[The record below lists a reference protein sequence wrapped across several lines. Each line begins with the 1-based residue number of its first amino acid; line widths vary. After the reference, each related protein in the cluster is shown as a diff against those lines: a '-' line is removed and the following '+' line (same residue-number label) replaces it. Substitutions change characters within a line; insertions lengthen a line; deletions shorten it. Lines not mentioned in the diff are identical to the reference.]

1 MIRALRYSLV
11 LMAFACVA
19 NAADAVRERAATDE
33 IIYFVL
39 PDRFENG
46 NPANDRGGLRG
57 DRLENGFDPTS
68 KAFFHGGD
76 LQGLTSRLDYIQ
88 ALGATAVWLTP
99 VFKNKPVQGGPGQE
113 SAGYHGYWIT
123 DFTSIDPHLGDEAQM
138 QAFVRAAHARGMKVY
153 LDIIANHTADVIAY
167 RECPTDK
174 CPYRSRAEYP
184 YSRHGGLQGE
194 PINEGFTGSNFE
206 KLKRADFAY
215 TPYLP
220 AGEAHLKV
228 PQWLNDPLLYHN
240 RGNTTFEGESSEMG
254 DFVGLDDLMTE
265 NPRVVRGMIEIYGS
279 WIDRYGVDGFRID
292 TARHVNPE
300 FWQAFVPAMLQR
312 AAARGIPH
320 FHIFGEVSTSD
331 IDVALLARYTR
342 VAKLPAVL
350 DFAFANAVR
359 ATVAGNAGTDKL
371 ARLFADDALYEG
383 GEQTALQLPTYVSN
397 HDSGRFG
404 FHVRAAR
411 PLASDEEVLK
421 RVLLAHAMLLTLR
434 GVPVVYYGDEQG
446 FTGAGGDQDA
456 RQDMMESR
464 TQSYIADRR
473 VGLKPAAQG
482 CANAAGA
489 GCAGAAAAQ
498 GCANAAGAGCAGAAD
513 LQRSNR
519 QSPNFD
525 LEHPIARAIAKLA
538 ALRRAHAA
546 LRSGRQVVRN
556 YADSP
561 GLFAVSRID
570 PGTGRE
576 IAIAFNTTLQPLSTA
591 IEVDPGSRRFAALY
605 GHCES
610 EVSAPGSYRVVLAPL
625 DFVVCAA
632 GDGT

>member
-1 MIRALRYSLV
+1 MSCAFSSAYPLSAIRYPLLLLLALAGS
-11 LMAFACVA
+11 AS
-19 NAADAVRERAATDE
+19 AADAVRERPATE
-33 IIYFVL
+33 EVIYFVL

-46 NPANDRGGLRG
+46 DPANDRGGLKG
-57 DRLENGFDPTS
+57 DRLEHGFDPTS

-76 LQGLTSRLDYIQ
+76 LEGLTARLDYIQ

-123 DFTSIDPHLGDEAQM
+123 DFMTVDPHLGDEAQM
-138 QAFVRAAHARGMKVY
+138 QAFVSAAHARGMKVY

-174 CPYRSRAEYP
+174 CPYRTRAEYP
-184 YSRHGGLQGE
+184 YSRRGGLQGQ
-194 PINEGFTGSNFE
+194 PINAGFTGANFE
-206 KLKRADFAY
+206 KLTRPDFAY

-220 AGEAHLKV
+220 AAEERIKV

-265 NPRVVRGMIEIYGS
+265 NPRVVQGMIEIYGS

-300 FWQAFVPAMLQR
+300 FWREFAPAMLER
-312 AAARGIPH
+312 AARKGIPH
-320 FHIFGEVSTSD
+320 FHIFGEVSTST

-342 VAKLPAVL
+342 DAKLPAVL

-359 ATVAGNAGTDKL
+359 ATVAGNEGTDKL
-371 ARLFADDALYEG
+371 ARLFADDTLYEG
-383 GEQTALQLPTYVSN
+383 GARTALQLPTYISN

-411 PLASDEEVLK
+411 PSASDDEVLK

-446 FTGAGGDQDA
+446 FTGVGGDQDA
-456 RQDMMESR
+456 RQDMMASR
-464 TQSYIADRR
+464 TAVYLEDRR
-473 VGLKPAAQG
+473 IGVGLKHHPRG
-482 CANAAGA
+482 G
-489 GCAGAAAAQ
+489 
-498 GCANAAGAGCAGAAD
+498 
-513 LQRSNR
+513 S
-519 QSPNFD
+519 SFD
-525 LEHPIARAIAKLA
+525 LDHPIARAIARLS

-561 GLFAVSRID
+561 GLFAVSRLD
-570 PGTGRE
+570 PATGRE
-576 IAIAFNTTLQPLSTA
+576 IAIAFNTSQQELVTTM
-591 IEVDPGSRRFAALY
+591 EVAPGSRRFTALY
-605 GHCES
+605 GRCES
-610 EVSAPGSYRVVLAPL
+610 EVAAPGSYRVVLAPL
-625 DFVVCAA
+625 DFVMCAA
-632 GDGT
+632 GDGP

>member
-1 MIRALRYSLV
+1 MIRVLRYSLLV
-11 LMAFACVA
+11 MAFACAA
-19 NAADAVRERAATDE
+19 NAADAVRERAQTEE
-33 IIYFVL
+33 IVYFVL

-46 NPANDRGGLRG
+46 SAENDRGELKG
-57 DRLENGFDPTS
+57 DRLQHGFDPTS

-76 LQGLTSRLDYIQ
+76 LKGLTARLDYIQ
-88 ALGATAVWLTP
+88 ALGATAIWLTP
-99 VFKNKPVQGGPGQE
+99 VFKNKAVQGGPGQE

-123 DFTSIDPHLGDEAQM
+123 DFTSVDPHLGDEAQM
-138 QAFVRAAHARGMKVY
+138 QAFVRAAHGRGMKVY

-184 YSRHGGLQGE
+184 YSRRGGLQGE

-206 KLKRADFAY
+206 KLTRPDFAY

-220 AGEAHLKV
+220 AGEERIKV

-265 NPRVVRGMIEIYGS
+265 NPRVVQGMIDIYGG
-279 WIDRYGVDGFRID
+279 WVDRYGVDGFRID

-300 FWQAFVPAMLQR
+300 FWRAFVPAMLQR
-312 AAARGIPH
+312 AAAQGIPH
-320 FHIFGEVSTSD
+320 FHIFGEVSTSN

-342 VAKLPAVL
+342 DAKLPAVL

-359 ATVAGNAGTDKL
+359 MTVAGDAGTDKL
-371 ARLFADDALYEG
+371 ARLFADDTLYERG
-383 GEQTALQLPTYVSN
+383 AQTALQLPTYVSN

-411 PLASDEEVLK
+411 PQASDDEVLK
-421 RVLLAHAMLLTLR
+421 RVLLAHAMLFTLR

-446 FTGAGGDQDA
+446 FTGVGGDQDA
-456 RQDMMESR
+456 RQDMMKSR
-464 TQSYIADRR
+464 TASYLADRR
-473 VGLKPAAQG
+473 VGLKP
-482 CANAAGA
+482 
-489 GCAGAAAAQ
+489 
-498 GCANAAGAGCAGAAD
+498 D
-513 LQRSNR
+513 LQGNPQRS
-519 QSPNFD
+519 NFD
-525 LEHPIARAIAKLA
+525 LEHPIARAIVKLS

-546 LRSGRQVVRN
+546 LRSGRQQVRN
-556 YADSP
+556 YSDSP
-561 GLFAVSRID
+561 GLFAVSRLD
-570 PGTGRE
+570 PATGRE
-576 IAIAFNTTLQPLSTA
+576 IAIAFNTSLQPLSTTM
-591 IEVDPGSRRFAALY
+591 EVDSTSRRFIALY

-610 EVSAPGSYRVVLAPL
+610 EAAAPGSYRVTLAPL

-632 GDGT
+632 AGDGT

>member
-1 MIRALRYSLV
+1 
-11 LMAFACVA
+11 MAFAGVA
-19 NAADAVRERAATDE
+19 NAADAVRDRAPTDE

-46 NPANDRGGLRG
+46 NPANDRGGVSG
-57 DRLENGFDPTS
+57 DRLQNGFDPTS

-76 LQGLTSRLDYIQ
+76 LQGLTARLDYIQ

-194 PINEGFTGSNFE
+194 PINDGFTGNNFE
-206 KLKRADFAY
+206 KLTRPDFAY

-220 AGEAHLKV
+220 AGEEHSKV
-228 PQWLNDPLLYHN
+228 PAWLNDPLLYHN
-240 RGNTTFEGESSEMG
+240 RGNTTFEGESSQFG

-265 NPRVVRGMIEIYGS
+265 NPRVVQGMIEIYGG
-279 WIDRYGVDGFRID
+279 WIDRYGIDGFRID

-411 PLASDEEVLK
+411 PQASDEEVLK

-446 FTGAGGDQDA
+446 FTGVGGDQDA
-456 RQDMMESR
+456 RQDMMKSR
-464 TQSYIADRR
+464 TPSYMADRR
-473 VGLKPAAQG
+473 IGVGLKP
-482 CANAAGA
+482 
-489 GCAGAAAAQ
+489 
-498 GCANAAGAGCAGAAD
+498 D
-513 LQRSNR
+513 LQPTN
-519 QSPNFD
+519 NFN
-525 LEHPIARAIAKLA
+525 LEHPIAQQIAKLSA
-538 ALRRAHAA
+538 VRRAQAA

-556 YADSP
+556 YAESP

-570 PGTGRE
+570 PTTGRE
-576 IAIAFNTTLQPLSTA
+576 IAIAFNTSLQPLSSV
-591 IEVDPGSRRFAALY
+591 IEVDAGSRRFSALY

>member
-1 MIRALRYSLV
+1 MGVLRYPL
-11 LMAFACVA
+11 LFMAFACSA
-19 NAADAVRERAATDE
+19 NAADAVRDRAE
-33 IIYFVL
+33 IEEIVYFVL

-46 NPANDRGGLRG
+46 NPANDRGGLQG
-57 DRLENGFDPTS
+57 DRLKHGFDPTS

-76 LQGLTSRLDYIQ
+76 LQGLTARLDYIQ

-123 DFTSIDPHLGDEAQM
+123 DFTSVDPHLGDEAQM
-138 QAFVRAAHARGMKVY
+138 QAFVRGAHERGMKVY

-167 RECPTDK
+167 RECPADK
-174 CPYRSRAEYP
+174 CPYRPRAEYP
-184 YSRHGGLQGE
+184 YSRRGGLQGA
-194 PINEGFTGSNFE
+194 PINEGFAGDNFE
-206 KLKRADFAY
+206 KLTRPDFAY

-220 AGEAHLKV
+220 PGEERIKV

-265 NPRVVRGMIEIYGS
+265 NPRVVQGMIDIYGA

-300 FWQAFVPAMLQR
+300 FWQRFVPAILQR
-312 AAARGIPH
+312 AAAKGIPH
-320 FHIFGEVSTSD
+320 FHIFGEVSTST

-342 VAKLPAVL
+342 DSKLPAVL

-359 ATVAGNAGTDKL
+359 MTVAGDAGTDKL
-371 ARLFADDALYEG
+371 ARLFADDKLYAD
-383 GEQTALQLPTYVSN
+383 GERTAAQLPTYISN
-397 HDSGRFG
+397 HDGGRFG

-411 PLASDEEVLK
+411 PQASDDEVLK
-421 RVLLAHAMLLTLR
+421 RVLLAHGMLFMLR

-446 FTGAGGDQDA
+446 FTGVGIDQDA
-456 RQDMMESR
+456 RQDMMTSR
-464 TQSYIADRR
+464 TASYLADRR
-473 VGLKPAAQG
+473 IGIGNDPQ
-482 CANAAGA
+482 
-489 GCAGAAAAQ
+489 
-498 GCANAAGAGCAGAAD
+498 
-513 LQRSNR
+513 
-519 QSPNFD
+519 NFD
-525 LEHPIARAIAKLA
+525 LNHPIARAIARLS
-538 ALRRAHAA
+538 ALRRAHPA
-546 LRSGRQVVRN
+546 LRSGRQIVRN

-570 PGTGRE
+570 PATGRE
-576 IAIAFNTTLQPLSTA
+576 IAIAFNTSLQPLETTM
-591 IEVDPGSRRFAALY
+591 EVAAGSRRFTALY
-605 GHCES
+605 GQCES
-610 EVSAPGSYRVVLAPL
+610 EAAAPGSYRVALAPL

-632 GDGT
+632 GDGE

>member
-1 MIRALRYSLV
+1 MIRALHYSLV
-11 LMAFACVA
+11 LMAFAGVA
-19 NAADAVRERAATDE
+19 NAADAVRDRAPTDE

-46 NPANDRGGLRG
+46 NPANDRGGVSG
-57 DRLENGFDPTS
+57 DRLQNGFDPTS

-76 LQGLTSRLDYIQ
+76 LQGLTARLDYIQ

-194 PINEGFTGSNFE
+194 PINDGFTGNNFE
-206 KLKRADFAY
+206 KLTRPDFAY

-220 AGEAHLKV
+220 AGEEHSKV
-228 PQWLNDPLLYHN
+228 PAWLNDPLLYHN
-240 RGNTTFEGESSEMG
+240 RGNTTFEGESSQFG

-265 NPRVVRGMIEIYGS
+265 NPRVVQGMIEIYGG
-279 WIDRYGVDGFRID
+279 WIDRYGIDGFRID

-411 PLASDEEVLK
+411 PQASDEEVLK

-446 FTGAGGDQDA
+446 FTGVGGDQDA
-456 RQDMMESR
+456 RQDMMKSR
-464 TQSYIADRR
+464 TPSYMADRR
-473 VGLKPAAQG
+473 IGVGLKP
-482 CANAAGA
+482 
-489 GCAGAAAAQ
+489 
-498 GCANAAGAGCAGAAD
+498 D
-513 LQRSNR
+513 LQPTN
-519 QSPNFD
+519 NFN
-525 LEHPIARAIAKLA
+525 LEHPIAQQIAKLSA
-538 ALRRAHAA
+538 VRRAQAA

-556 YADSP
+556 YAESP

-570 PGTGRE
+570 PTTGRE
-576 IAIAFNTTLQPLSTA
+576 IAIAFNTSLQPLSTV
-591 IEVDPGSRRFAALY
+591 IEVDAGSRRFSALY

>member
-1 MIRALRYSLV
+1 MADRNAATAGRCATRMIRALHYSLV
-11 LMAFACVA
+11 LMAFAGVA
-19 NAADAVRERAATDE
+19 NAADAVRDRAPTDE

-46 NPANDRGGLRG
+46 NPANDRGGVSG
-57 DRLENGFDPTS
+57 DRLQNGFDPTS

-76 LQGLTSRLDYIQ
+76 LQGLTARLDYIQ

-113 SAGYHGYWIT
+113 SAGYHGYWII

-194 PINEGFTGSNFE
+194 PINDGFTGNNFE
-206 KLKRADFAY
+206 KLTRPDFAY

-220 AGEAHLKV
+220 AGEEHSKV
-228 PQWLNDPLLYHN
+228 PAWLNDPLLYHN
-240 RGNTTFEGESSEMG
+240 RGNTTFEGESSQFG

-265 NPRVVRGMIEIYGS
+265 NPRVVQGMIEIYGG
-279 WIDRYGVDGFRID
+279 WIDRYGIDGFRID

-411 PLASDEEVLK
+411 PQASDEEVLK

-446 FTGAGGDQDA
+446 FTGVGGDQDA
-456 RQDMMESR
+456 RQDMMKSR
-464 TQSYIADRR
+464 TPSYMADRR
-473 VGLKPAAQG
+473 IGVGLKP
-482 CANAAGA
+482 
-489 GCAGAAAAQ
+489 
-498 GCANAAGAGCAGAAD
+498 D
-513 LQRSNR
+513 LQPTN
-519 QSPNFD
+519 NFN
-525 LEHPIARAIAKLA
+525 LEHPIAQQIAKLSA
-538 ALRRAHAA
+538 VRRAQAA

-556 YADSP
+556 YAESP

-570 PGTGRE
+570 PTTGRE
-576 IAIAFNTTLQPLSTA
+576 IAIAFNTSLQPLSTV
-591 IEVDPGSRRFAALY
+591 IEVDAGSRRFAALY

>member
-1 MIRALRYSLV
+1 MRII
-11 LMAFACVA
+11 FAWLAGCVVA
-19 NAADAVRERAATDE
+19 ISATAATSDYRERLPEDE
-33 IIYFVL
+33 IVYFVL
-39 PDRFENG
+39 PDRFDNG
-46 NPANDRGGLRG
+46 DRANDRGGLEG
-57 DRLENGFDPTS
+57 DRLTTGFDPAS
-68 KAFFHGGD
+68 KGFYHGGD
-76 LQGLTSRLDYIQ
+76 LKGLTARLDYIQ
-88 ALGATAVWLTP
+88 GLGATAIWLGP
-99 VFKNKPVQGGPGQE
+99 IYKNKPVQGGPGQE

-194 PINEGFTGSNFE
+194 PINDGFTGNNFE
-206 KLKRADFAY
+206 KLTRPDFAY

-220 AGEAHLKV
+220 AGEEHSKV
-228 PQWLNDPLLYHN
+228 PAWLNDPLLYHN
-240 RGNTTFEGESSEMG
+240 RGNTTFEGESSQFG

-265 NPRVVRGMIEIYGS
+265 NPRVVQGMIEIYGG
-279 WIDRYGVDGFRID
+279 WIDRYGIDGFRID

-411 PLASDEEVLK
+411 PQASDEEVLK

-446 FTGAGGDQDA
+446 FTGVGGDQDA
-456 RQDMMESR
+456 RQDMMKSR
-464 TQSYIADRR
+464 TPSYMADRR
-473 VGLKPAAQG
+473 IGVGLKP
-482 CANAAGA
+482 
-489 GCAGAAAAQ
+489 
-498 GCANAAGAGCAGAAD
+498 D
-513 LQRSNR
+513 LQPTN
-519 QSPNFD
+519 NFN
-525 LEHPIARAIAKLA
+525 LEHPIAQQIAKLSA
-538 ALRRAHAA
+538 VRRAQAA
-546 LRSGRQVVRN
+546 LRSGRQLVRN
-556 YADSP
+556 YAESP

-570 PGTGRE
+570 PTTGRE
-576 IAIAFNTTLQPLSTA
+576 IAIAFNTSLQPLSSV
-591 IEVDPGSRRFAALY
+591 IEVDAGSRRFSALY

>member
-1 MIRALRYSLV
+1 MKSAIRYPLLLLAL
-11 LMAFACVA
+11 ACTA
-19 NAADAVRERAATDE
+19 NAADAVRERAETEE
-33 IIYFVL
+33 IVYFVL

-46 NPANDRGGLRG
+46 NPANDRGGMKG
-57 DRLENGFDPTS
+57 ERLKHGFDPTS

-76 LQGLTSRLDYIQ
+76 LQGLTARLDYIQ

-123 DFTSIDPHLGDEAQM
+123 DFTSVDPHLGDEAQM

-167 RECPTDK
+167 RECQTDQ

-184 YSRHGGLQGE
+184 YSRRGGLQGE
-194 PINEGFTGSNFE
+194 PINDGFTGNNFE
-206 KLKRADFAY
+206 KLTRPDFAY

-220 AGEAHLKV
+220 AGEERSKA

-240 RGNTTFEGESSEMG
+240 RGNTTFAGESSEMG

-265 NPRVVRGMIEIYGS
+265 SPRVVQGMIEIYGS

-312 AAARGIPH
+312 AAAKGIPY

-342 VAKLPAVL
+342 DARLPAVL
-350 DFAFANAVR
+350 DFAFASAVR
-359 ATVAGNAGTDKL
+359 ATVAGGAGTDKL
-371 ARLFADDALYEG
+371 ARLFADDTLYAN
-383 GEQTALQLPTYVSN
+383 GEKSALQLPTFISN
-397 HDSGRFG
+397 HDAGRFA
-404 FHVRAAR
+404 FYVRKER
-411 PLASDEEVLK
+411 PQASDDEVLQ
-421 RVLLAHAMLLTLR
+421 RVQLAYAMLFMLR

-446 FTGAGGDQDA
+446 FTGVGGDQDA
-456 RQDMMESR
+456 RQDMMTSR
-464 TQSYIADRR
+464 TASYLADRR
-473 VGLKPAAQG
+473 IGTGQNP
-482 CANAAGA
+482 
-489 GCAGAAAAQ
+489 
-498 GCANAAGAGCAGAAD
+498 
-513 LQRSNR
+513 
-519 QSPNFD
+519 PNFD
-525 LEHPIARAIAKLA
+525 LNHPIARAIAKLS

-546 LRSGRQVVRN
+546 LRSGQQIVRN
-556 YADSP
+556 YSDSP
-561 GLFAVSRID
+561 GLFAVSRVD
-570 PGTGRE
+570 PVTGRE
-576 IAIAFNTTLQPLSTA
+576 IAIAFNTSLQPLATTM
-591 IEVDPGSRRFAALY
+591 EVAAGSRRFSALY
-605 GHCES
+605 GRCES
-610 EVSAPGSYRVVLAPL
+610 EVAAPGSYRVVLAPL

>member
-1 MIRALRYSLV
+1 MADRNAATAGRCATRMIRALHYSLV
-11 LMAFACVA
+11 LMAFAGAA
-19 NAADAVRERAATDE
+19 NAADAVRDRAPTDE

-46 NPANDRGGLRG
+46 NPANDRGGVSG
-57 DRLENGFDPTS
+57 DRLQNGFDPTS

-76 LQGLTSRLDYIQ
+76 LQGLTARLDYIQ

-194 PINEGFTGSNFE
+194 PINDGFTGNNFE
-206 KLKRADFAY
+206 KLTRPDFAY

-220 AGEAHLKV
+220 AGEEHSKV
-228 PQWLNDPLLYHN
+228 PAWLNDPLLYHN
-240 RGNTTFEGESSEMG
+240 RGNTTFEGESSQFG

-265 NPRVVRGMIEIYGS
+265 NPRVVQGMIEIYGG
-279 WIDRYGVDGFRID
+279 WIDRYGIDGFRID

-411 PLASDEEVLK
+411 PQASDEEVLK

-446 FTGAGGDQDA
+446 FTGVGGDQDA
-456 RQDMMESR
+456 RQDMMKSR
-464 TQSYIADRR
+464 TPSYMADRR
-473 VGLKPAAQG
+473 IGVGLKP
-482 CANAAGA
+482 
-489 GCAGAAAAQ
+489 
-498 GCANAAGAGCAGAAD
+498 D
-513 LQRSNR
+513 LQPTN
-519 QSPNFD
+519 NFN
-525 LEHPIARAIAKLA
+525 LEHPIAQQIAKLSA
-538 ALRRAHAA
+538 VRRAQAA

-556 YADSP
+556 YAESP

-570 PGTGRE
+570 PTTGRE
-576 IAIAFNTTLQPLSTA
+576 IAIAFNTSLQPLSTV
-591 IEVDPGSRRFAALY
+591 IEVDAGSRRFSALY

>member
-1 MIRALRYSLV
+1 
-11 LMAFACVA
+11 MAFAGVA
-19 NAADAVRERAATDE
+19 NAADAVRDRAPTDE

-46 NPANDRGGLRG
+46 NPANDRGGVSG
-57 DRLENGFDPTS
+57 DRLQNGFDPTS

-76 LQGLTSRLDYIQ
+76 LQGLTARLDYIQ

-113 SAGYHGYWIT
+113 SAGYHGYWII

-194 PINEGFTGSNFE
+194 PINDGFTGNNFE
-206 KLKRADFAY
+206 KLTRPDFAY

-220 AGEAHLKV
+220 AGEEHSKV
-228 PQWLNDPLLYHN
+228 PAWLNDPLLYHN
-240 RGNTTFEGESSEMG
+240 RGNTTFEGESSQFG

-265 NPRVVRGMIEIYGS
+265 NPRVVQGMIEIYGG
-279 WIDRYGVDGFRID
+279 WIDRYAIDGFRID

-411 PLASDEEVLK
+411 PQASDEEVLK

-446 FTGAGGDQDA
+446 FTGVGGDQDA
-456 RQDMMESR
+456 RQDMMKSR
-464 TQSYIADRR
+464 TPSYMADRR
-473 VGLKPAAQG
+473 IGVGLKP
-482 CANAAGA
+482 
-489 GCAGAAAAQ
+489 
-498 GCANAAGAGCAGAAD
+498 D
-513 LQRSNR
+513 LQPTN
-519 QSPNFD
+519 NFN
-525 LEHPIARAIAKLA
+525 LEHPIAQQIAKLSA
-538 ALRRAHAA
+538 VRRAQAA

-556 YADSP
+556 YAESP

-570 PGTGRE
+570 PTTGRE
-576 IAIAFNTTLQPLSTA
+576 IAIAFNTSLQPLSSV
-591 IEVDPGSRRFAALY
+591 IEVDAGSRRFSALY

>member
-1 MIRALRYSLV
+1 LLLSI
-11 LMAFACVA
+11 AFACAA
-19 NAADAVRERAATDE
+19 NAADAVRERAPTDE

-46 NPANDRGGLRG
+46 NPANDRGGLGG
-57 DRLENGFDPTS
+57 DRLKNGFDPTS

-76 LQGLTSRLDYIQ
+76 LQGLTARLDYIQ

-123 DFTSIDPHLGDEAQM
+123 DFTSVDPHLGDAAQM
-138 QAFVRAAHARGMKVY
+138 QTFVRAAHARGMKVY

-194 PINEGFTGSNFE
+194 PINEGFTGNNFE
-206 KLKRADFAY
+206 KLTRADFAY

-220 AGEAHLKV
+220 AGEEHSKV

-265 NPRVVRGMIEIYGS
+265 NPRVVQGMIEIYGG

-300 FWQAFVPAMLQR
+300 FWQAFVPAMLRR
-312 AAARGIPH
+312 AAAQGIPH

-371 ARLFADDALYEG
+371 ARLFADDSLYEG

-411 PLASDEEVLK
+411 PQASDEEVLK

-446 FTGAGGDQDA
+446 FTGVGGDQDA
-456 RQDMMESR
+456 RQDMMRSQ
-464 TQSYIADRR
+464 TPSYMEDRR
-473 VGLKPAAQG
+473 VGVGLKP
-482 CANAAGA
+482 
-489 GCAGAAAAQ
+489 
-498 GCANAAGAGCAGAAD
+498 D
-513 LQRSNR
+513 LQ
-519 QSPNFD
+519 PNFN
-525 LEHPIARAIAKLA
+525 LQHPIAREIAELS

-556 YADSP
+556 YSDSP
-561 GLFAVSRID
+561 GLFAVSRVD
-570 PGTGRE
+570 PATGQE
-576 IAIAFNTTLQPLSTA
+576 IAIAFNTSLQPLSTVM
-591 IEVDPGSRRFAALY
+591 EVDAGSRRFSALY

-632 GDGT
+632 GGGT